1 MAKNKRYY
9 WLKLKESFFREK
21 EIKKM
26 RRLENGGD
34 YIVIYLK
41 LILLSI
47 NSDGCL
53 IFTGNEES
61 MFEQLALEIDEDE
74 ELIKETIDFCI
85 KNSLLEI
92 DGDEYLLPRIA
103 EFIGSETDK
112 AELMRR
118 KRAKDK
124 VNGTSNNVTSE
135 LPPVTNGY
143 YGVTS
148 ELPPVTNCYTEIE
161 KKKDLEEE
169 RDLNIDL
176 EKRLKEKREEYKRN
190 NKTKTEDLEPIS
202 QSIPPLSTVDNNSI
216 SLSAE
221 EVQYFID
228 CWSNLNVSDPIRKLN
243 EKQTEKLTENVKLYG
258 DGQEPMETI
267 GYLIDSITDSSYL
280 MGDTEHRFQL
290 LIDWVLK
297 PENWKKIIDRDY
309 KNWEDPEI

>member
-1 MAKNKRYY
+1 MARYY

-41 LILLSI
+41 LMLLSI

-124 VNGTSNNVTSE
+124 ANKTSNNVT
-135 LPPVTNGY
+135 N
-143 YGVTS
+143 
-148 ELPPVTNCYTEIE
+148 ELPPVTNCYTDIE
-161 KKKDLEEE
+161 TKEKSKNKDLKKEETKDS
-169 RDLNIDL
+169 RLDLDL
-176 EKRLKEKREEYKRN
+176 QAQQLEQKRLAKIAEL
-190 NKTKTEDLEPIS
+190 NKHKKTEKGLTPLDP
-202 QSIPPLSTVDNNSI
+202 QSIPPLSPDNNNSI
-216 SLSAE
+216 SLSVE
-221 EVQYFID
+221 EIQYFID
-228 CWSNLNVSDPIRKLN
+228 CWSNLNISDPIRKLN
-243 EKQTEKLTENVKLYG
+243 EKQIEKLTENVKLYG
-258 DGQEPMETI
+258 DGNEPMETI

-297 PENWKKIIDRDY
+297 PENWKKIIDGDY